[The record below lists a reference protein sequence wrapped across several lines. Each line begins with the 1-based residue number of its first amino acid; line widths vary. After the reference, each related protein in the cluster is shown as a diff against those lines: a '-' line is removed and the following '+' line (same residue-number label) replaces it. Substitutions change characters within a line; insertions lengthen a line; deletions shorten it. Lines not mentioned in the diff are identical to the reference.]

1 MPKITRDDI
10 IGPKGLGFTREM
22 FNAIVQD
29 DQTFND
35 FVDAIIAEK
44 ALELEGR
51 IGTTVYN
58 DASQPNATYVKLAEK
73 YLCAAEMVDRRIN
86 IVLGQAVGAGQEI
99 DTTAIRKQKQ
109 DYLDKVFGNDKAS
122 PPVAGLIE
130 KIVTGSGTDGQNFA
144 SGALVT
150 SHFGEETT

>member
-1 MPKITRDDI
+1 MPKNVAQDI
-10 IGPKGLGFTREM
+10 KDLGFIREM
-22 FNAIVQD
+22 FGSLCADDNAFD
-29 DQTFND
+29 TF
-35 FVDAIIAEK
+35 IANVISEK

-58 DASQPNATYVKLAEK
+58 DASAPNATYVKLAEK
-73 YLCAAEMVDRRIN
+73 YLCAAELVDRRIN
-86 IVLGQAVGAGQEI
+86 IVLGQAVGAGQEL

-130 KIVTGSGTDGQNFA
+130 KIAAGGGTDGQNFA